1 MLLYLFAS
9 LDTHALDDGEDRCN
23 GEAPAPADK
32 SALDSADDAQRYEEA
47 NGGCCGKRHAARL
60 CGGQDVKQGV
70 DHAQE
75 SLDKRAERATM
86 ATGCDGECAAVRKI
100 IIISVHGFSSCVKVL
115 ILENFFPISVGLL
128 VLWHNNSTLLRTCQ

>member
-1 MLLYLFAS
+1 MSKCKKRTKLKVSLALFIHKRILFTS
-9 LDTHALDDGEDRCN
+9 LNAHALDDGEDRCN

-75 SLDKRAERATM
+75 SLDERTERTPTA
-86 ATGCDGECAAVRKI
+86 ARRGDGECAIIRKI
-100 IIISVHGFSSCVKVL
+100 IIISVHSLSPVF
-115 ILENFFPISVGLL
+115 
-128 VLWHNNSTLLRTCQ
+128 